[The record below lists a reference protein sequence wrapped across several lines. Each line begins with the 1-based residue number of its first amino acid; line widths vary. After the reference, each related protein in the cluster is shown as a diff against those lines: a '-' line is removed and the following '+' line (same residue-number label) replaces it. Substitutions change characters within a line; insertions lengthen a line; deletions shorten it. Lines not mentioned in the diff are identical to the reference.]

1 MRISAGKY
9 KGRNLFFP
17 KNVKALRPTTD
28 KIKEAVFS
36 MLYERIVG
44 ARFLDLFAGVG
55 NVGFEAL
62 SRGAAEVWFID
73 REPSFIFKN
82 AKELGCLDSV
92 KIYKNFVDKAIKI
105 MAGHGEKFDIIFID
119 PPYDTD
125 LLEDSL
131 NKLFHF
137 DILSSS
143 GCLVIETDKNK
154 TIKTDLKLVKEKV
167 YGQTKIIFL
176 EK

>member
-9 KGRNLFFP
+9 KGRKLFFP
-17 KNVKALRPTTD
+17 KNTKELRPTTD
-28 KIKEAVFS
+28 KMKEAIFS
-36 MLYERIVG
+36 ILYDRIFA

-55 NVGFEAL
+55 NVGLEAL

-82 AKELGCLDSV
+82 AKELACLNHV

-119 PPYDTD
+119 PPYDTE

-137 DILSSS
+137 DILSPS
-143 GCLVIETDKNK
+143 GCLVLETDKHK
-154 TIKTDLKLVKEKV
+154 TIKTDFKLIKERI
-167 YGQTKIIFL
+167 YGQTKIIVL